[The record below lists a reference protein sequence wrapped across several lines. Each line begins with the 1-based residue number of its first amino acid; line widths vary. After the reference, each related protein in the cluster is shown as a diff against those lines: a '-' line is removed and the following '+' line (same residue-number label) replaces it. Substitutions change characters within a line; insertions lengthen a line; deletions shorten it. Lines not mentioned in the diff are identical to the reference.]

1 MLFCS
6 ITAPN
11 VYGSNIHC
19 SYSPLQIL
27 EQRNAAE
34 DENAVVGILQH

>member
-27 EQRNAAE
+27 EQRNAEEE
-34 DENAVVGILQH
+34 DENAVVGTL